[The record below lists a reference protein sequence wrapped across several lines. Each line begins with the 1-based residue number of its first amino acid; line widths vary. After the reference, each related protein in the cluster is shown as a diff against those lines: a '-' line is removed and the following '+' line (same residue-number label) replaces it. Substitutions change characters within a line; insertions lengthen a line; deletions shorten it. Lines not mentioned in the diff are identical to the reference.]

1 MHNILGYGPNT
12 LWPKAHN
19 ALNIGLWAQYI
30 VAKAL
35 CYNKLT
41 LCVCVWVQYI
51 VAKALCYKIF
61 SRHCLCVFGCN
72 TLWPKRCVISYRC
85 VCVFLCN
92 TLWPKRCVIGAG
104 WHLLH
109 GNNTLLL
116 TISMATTYCCQHSN
130 NTLGI
135 THIHHHYHPHTS
147 SLAPTPIHTH
157 SSTDTNRHPAGTPK
171 PQNHWGHT
179 AHTAHNHCA
188 GGSGGPPLINISTIT
203 SSPAITSSPSSP
215 SILNIHHGQS

>member
-1 MHNILGYGPNT
+1 M
-12 LWPKAHN
+12 
-19 ALNIGLWAQYI
+19 
-30 VAKAL
+30 
-35 CYNKLT
+35 
-41 LCVCVWVQYI
+41 
-51 VAKALCYKIF
+51 AKALCYKIF

-85 VCVFLCN
+85 VCVCFCAIHCGQSVVLSE
-92 TLWPKRCVIGAG
+92 P
-104 WHLLH
+104 HLLH

-130 NTLGI
+130 NTLCGI